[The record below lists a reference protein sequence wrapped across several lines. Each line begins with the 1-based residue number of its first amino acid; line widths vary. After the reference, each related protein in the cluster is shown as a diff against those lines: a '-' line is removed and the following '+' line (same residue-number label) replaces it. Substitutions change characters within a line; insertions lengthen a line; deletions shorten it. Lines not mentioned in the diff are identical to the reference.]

1 MMKRFHL
8 RKLAWLGGIIFL
20 ATAVLAGCERP
31 DPQEA
36 AVLLPTLPPPPPP
49 TAVPLPTQP
58 PVQVYVVI
66 AQPTAKA
73 EQLVSDGQLV
83 QVVTATPLMAA
94 EATGIPPSPTAE
106 GTAVATAL
114 PDNYFLGWAWSD
126 SLIESNN
133 LVTVDMGGII
143 LRDRPSQEGRTVGIV
158 MGFANV
164 FVVGQG
170 RCGYSPVIVHAINML
185 SRTTPQLEVLP
196 SEPVPTEL
204 PPFFETPAPLGIST
218 SGWAFT
224 DELTILGQTAI
235 SGPLGV
241 NLRSDPCWGATNL
254 GFIPAGS
261 DLIVLG
267 LPRDDYT
274 PVRVNNDVLQIPH
287 DNLIIATIKAEF
299 AVTRLPLISET
310 ATSEAEPTLTPTPTS
325 SATETPSPVPSP
337 TVTPSVT
344 NEPQES

>member
-1 MMKRFHL
+1 MIRL

-20 ATAVLAGCERP
+20 AAAILAGCERP
-31 DPQEA
+31 DPQEV
-36 AVLLPTLPPPPPP
+36 AVLLPTLPPP

-58 PVQVYVVI
+58 PIQVYVVI
-66 AQPTAKA
+66 AQPEVQA
-73 EQLVSDGQLV
+73 EQPVSGGQLV
-83 QVVTATPLMAA
+83 QVVTATPVMAI
-94 EATGIPPSPTAE
+94 EATAISPSPIAE
-106 GTAVATAL
+106 GSDVATAL

-133 LVTVDMGGII
+133 LTTVDMGGII
-143 LRDRPSQEGRTVGIV
+143 LRDRPSQDGRSVGIV

-170 RCGYSPVIVHAINML
+170 RCGYSPVIVHAMNML
-185 SRTTPQLEVLP
+185 SRTTPHLEVLP

-204 PPFFETPAPLGIST
+204 PPFFETPVSRGISAT
-218 SGWAFT
+218 GWAFT

-261 DLIVLG
+261 DLIILG

-274 PVRVNNDVLQIPH
+274 PVRVNNDVLQIPF

-299 AVTRLPLISET
+299 AVPRFPSISET
-310 ATSEAEPTLTPTPTS
+310 EPTFTPTPAS
-325 SATETPSPVPSP
+325 SATETPSPEPSP
-337 TVTPSVT
+337 TVT
-344 NEPQES
+344 NESLES